1 MNEGLQ
7 VLPMT
12 SIRRLAFTMTIP
24 LLWTSSAWAQ
34 ESPSFA
40 QQVAAAVAAAP
51 LDVVQAT
58 PPQDG
63 SAPPAVAVE
72 YSDAYRTRAKIH
84 KLASFT
90 TLPLFGVEGLVG
102 QKLYN
107 ARVNGEN
114 TDTLKTTHLAV
125 ATGIGGLFA
134 VNTVTGLWNLLES
147 RKDHSHRTIKWVHGL
162 LMLGA
167 DAGFLAAAATGP
179 GGDEGERFRV
189 EDPSAHRAIA
199 FTAIGT
205 ATTSYLIMLLGAH

>member
-1 MNEGLQ
+1 MNKGLQ
-7 VLPMT
+7 VLQMT
-12 SIRRLAFTMTIP
+12 SIRHGAFAMTIAV
-24 LLWTSSAWAQ
+24 LWASSAWAQ
-34 ESPSFA
+34 EYPSFA

-51 LDVVQAT
+51 LDVAQVT
-58 PPQDG
+58 PTQEG

-72 YSDAYRTRAKIH
+72 YSDAYRTRARIH
-84 KLASFT
+84 KVASFT

-107 ARVNGEN
+107 ARANGEN
-114 TDTLKTTHLAV
+114 TDTLKTAHLAI

-147 RKDHSHRTIKWVHGL
+147 RKDHNHRTIKWVHGL

-167 DAGFLAAAATGP
+167 DAGFLATAATGP

-189 EDPSAHRAIA
+189 QDPSTHRAIA
-199 FTAIGT
+199 FTAIGA
-205 ATTSYLIMLLGAH
+205 ATTGYLIMLFGAH